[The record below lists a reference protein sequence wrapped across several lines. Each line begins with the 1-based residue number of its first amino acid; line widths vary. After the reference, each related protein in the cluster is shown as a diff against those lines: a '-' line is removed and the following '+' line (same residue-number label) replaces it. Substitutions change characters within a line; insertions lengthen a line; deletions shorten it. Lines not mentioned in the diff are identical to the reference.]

1 MKILFVGLGA
11 IARKHI
17 KAIRQIAP
25 DAVIYAL
32 RRNRLLTIEE
42 GVVNVFDLGEVSEI
56 DFVIISN
63 PTSEHESTI
72 RTLLHLNVPLFIEK
86 PLFHNLNQDKLVQ
99 SVVDKGISTYVA
111 CNLRFLDSLVFVHEF
126 IKGKRVNEV
135 NVYCGSYLP
144 NWRPNVDFRKVY
156 SANKEMG
163 GGVHIDLIH
172 EIDYLVWLFGF
183 PKLTKKEFSN
193 VSSLNISAYDY
204 ANYLMLYDDFA
215 ANIVLN
221 YYRRSPKR
229 SLEII
234 CEEGECTVDLLKNEV
249 RWNGELIF
257 SSKQTIVDTYQ
268 PQMEF
273 FIQNVMQRSKE
284 KGFNDIVEAYNILKI
299 CLED

>member
-17 KAIRQIAP
+17 KAIRQIEPNAM
-25 DAVIYAL
+25 IYAL
-32 RRNRLLTIEE
+32 RRNRLSTTDE
-42 GVVNVFDLGEVSEI
+42 GVVNVFDLKEVSEV

-63 PTSEHESTI
+63 PTSEHGSTI
-72 RTLLHLNVPLFIEK
+72 STLLGLNVPLFIEK
-86 PLFHNLNQDKLVQ
+86 PLFHNLNHDKLVQ
-99 SVVDKGISTYVA
+99 SIVCKGISTYVA
-111 CNLRFLDSLVFVHEF
+111 CNLRFLDSLVFVREF
-126 IKGKRVNEV
+126 IKGKRINEV

-172 EIDYLVWLFGF
+172 EIDYLIWLFGF
-183 PKLTKKEFSN
+183 PKSTKKEFSN

-215 ANIVLN
+215 ASVVLN
-221 YYRRSPKR
+221 YYRKTPKR
-229 SLEII
+229 SLEVI
-234 CEEGECTVDLLKNEV
+234 CEEGECSVDLLKNEV
-249 RWNGELIF
+249 RWNDELIF
-257 SSKQTIVDTYQ
+257 SSKQTITDTYL

-273 FIQNVMQRSKE
+273 FIENVMQGSKE

>member
-17 KAIRQIAP
+17 KAIRQIESNAM
-25 DAVIYAL
+25 IYAL
-32 RRNRLLTIEE
+32 RRNRLSTPDEE
-42 GVVNVFDLGEVSEI
+42 VVNVFDLSEVSEI

-63 PTSEHESTI
+63 PTSEHESAI
-72 RTLLHLNVPLFIEK
+72 SALLGLNVPLFIEK
-86 PLFHNLNQDKLVQ
+86 PLFHNLNHDKLVQ
-99 SVVDKGISTYVA
+99 SIVDKGISTYVA
-111 CNLRFLDSLVFVHEF
+111 CNLRFLQSLVFVHEF
-126 IKGKRVNEV
+126 MKGKRINEV

-215 ANIVLN
+215 ANIILN
-221 YYRRSPKR
+221 YYRKTPKR

-249 RWNGELIF
+249 RWNDELIF
-257 SSKQTIVDTYQ
+257 FSKQTIADTYL

-273 FIQNVMQRSKE
+273 F
-284 KGFNDIVEAYNILKI
+284 Y
-299 CLED
+299 